1 MIPPGGEGKIKI
13 KVYTN
18 GYGGGELRKTVEVY
32 TNDPKRRRTDL
43 RIKGK
48 VEMFAHFTS
57 RSVVLRGKAGDKI
70 ASELVINQRPEYQ
83 FNVLNVSA
91 RNGRDINYQL
101 EKMVG
106 TTPTVYTLKVENKKS
121 TPGRY
126 FDTIY
131 LQTDSSIH
139 PKIGINVTGIILA
152 APQS

>member
-1 MIPPGGEGKIKI
+1 M
-13 KVYTN
+13 
-18 GYGGGELRKTVEVY
+18 
-32 TNDPKRRRTDL
+32 RRRVDL
-43 RIKGK
+43 RVKGK

-57 RSVVLRGKAGDKI
+57 RAIVLRGRAGDKI
-70 ASELVINQRPEYQ
+70 VSELVINQRLEYQ
-83 FNVLNVSA
+83 FKVLNITA
-91 RNGRDINYQL
+91 RNGRDIKYQL

-106 TTPTVYTLKVENKKS
+106 TKPPVYTLTVENKKS

-139 PKIGINVTGIILA
+139 PKIGINVTGVILA